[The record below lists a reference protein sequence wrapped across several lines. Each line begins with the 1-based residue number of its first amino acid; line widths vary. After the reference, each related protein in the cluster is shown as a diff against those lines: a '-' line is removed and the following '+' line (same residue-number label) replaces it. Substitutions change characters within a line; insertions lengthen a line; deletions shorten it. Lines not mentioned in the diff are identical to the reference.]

1 MSFEHL
7 ITIISILTTSILGI
21 YGLYIQ
27 SEKKK
32 LKELKEENKNIIED
46 VVVALKSIQGYQ
58 EFVKEIAIEKNKS
71 IENLKAEIHSNKR
84 DYFQNTR
91 FLQPRHLQE
100 LINKYNK

>member
-7 ITIISILTTSILGI
+7 ITIISLLTTSILGI

-32 LKELKEENKNIIED
+32 LKELKEENKNILED

-84 DYFQNTR
+84 D
-91 FLQPRHLQE
+91 
-100 LINKYNK
+100 